1 VTHESLCHHTII
13 SNCRMHM
20 LEQLN
25 PASLVGL
32 ELTRHQI
39 GQRRIHTVSG
49 RKSRTGSEDL
59 AEATVERTCVSSI
72 EITTEPFAKRAILPV
87 SKAIMRPPISNSS
100 RKLSSTFRP
109 GCGGASASAC
119 GAASSTAP
127 ERNAARPPGTASGA
141 GRRNLWRWRAR

>member
-1 VTHESLCHHTII
+1 VRHESLCHQIGQR
-13 SNCRMHM
+13 RMHK

-25 PASLVGL
+25 LAFLVEL
-32 ELTRHQI
+32 ELTQHQI

-59 AEATVERTCVSSI
+59 AAATVERTCVSSI
-72 EITTEPFAKRAILPV
+72 VITTEPFAKRAILPV

-109 GCGGASASAC
+109 GCGGASAAAC
-119 GAASSTAP
+119 GAASSAAP
-127 ERNAARPPGTASGA
+127 ERNAARLPGTASGT
-141 GRRNLWRWRAR
+141 GRRNGWRRRAR